1 MFLVGLTG
9 GIASGK
15 SSVAQVFQDLGCA
28 VIDVDVIARL
38 GEWGP
43 WGSVSSSPTS
53 SSVPHLSVS
62 PFKASAEGKAF
73 QLWAVCGLSSCPSV
87 YSPLSLTSPHDCDH
101 PGVPCA
107 LLYVSPA
114 CPPLVLILL
123 QLNNSPHQY
132 PHHFASSHLRA
143 ASAGWRLWRVT

>member
-73 QLWAVCGLSSCPSV
+73 LPAVGRLWLVLLPFCLL
-87 YSPLSLTSPHDCDH
+87 SPLLNLTP
-101 PGVPCA
+101 
-107 LLYVSPA
+107 
-114 CPPLVLILL
+114 
-123 QLNNSPHQY
+123 
-132 PHHFASSHLRA
+132 
-143 ASAGWRLWRVT
+143 